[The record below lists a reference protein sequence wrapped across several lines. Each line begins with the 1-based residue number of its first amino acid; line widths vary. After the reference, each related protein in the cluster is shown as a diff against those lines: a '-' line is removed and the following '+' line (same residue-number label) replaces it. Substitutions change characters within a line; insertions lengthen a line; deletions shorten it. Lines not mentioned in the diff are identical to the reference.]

1 MQLMNEPNELTVGL
15 IGYPLKYSLSPLIH
29 NSAFSFLQINGKYE
43 LFPIRNFLDSQ
54 KGLRRVI
61 NAMRSGTI
69 NGLNVTKPY
78 KKEILKFIDGCSPTV
93 KMIGA
98 ANVLHFRDGR
108 IIVENTDAAGFL
120 TDLHSFFSSNGYALP
135 MERRA
140 LVLGAGGAAQA
151 VVFSLLKIGW
161 QVIVVAR
168 NSNQAIE
175 LCNRFRSTQLSTRSL
190 TINAIRSIGS
200 INLIVNATPVGMYP
214 RSVVPRLFYEIVSS
228 GQAAFYDL
236 VYAPYESYL
245 VQLAK
250 QNGQIATGGIGMLVE
265 QAALSFEIWTGR
277 TAPREAM
284 RKAINSYIE
293 KSSIGE

>member
-1 MQLMNEPNELTVGL
+1 
-15 IGYPLKYSLSPLIH
+15 
-29 NSAFSFLQINGKYE
+29 
-43 LFPIRNFLDSQ
+43 
-54 KGLRRVI
+54 
-61 NAMRSGTI
+61 
-69 NGLNVTKPY
+69 
-78 KKEILKFIDGCSPTV
+78 
-93 KMIGA
+93 
-98 ANVLHFRDGR
+98 
-108 IIVENTDAAGFL
+108 
-120 TDLHSFFSSNGYALP
+120 
-135 MERRA
+135 
-140 LVLGAGGAAQA
+140 
-151 VVFSLLKIGW
+151 
-161 QVIVVAR
+161 
-168 NSNQAIE
+168 
-175 LCNRFRSTQLSTRSL
+175 
-190 TINAIRSIGS
+190 
-200 INLIVNATPVGMYP
+200 LIVNATPVGMYP